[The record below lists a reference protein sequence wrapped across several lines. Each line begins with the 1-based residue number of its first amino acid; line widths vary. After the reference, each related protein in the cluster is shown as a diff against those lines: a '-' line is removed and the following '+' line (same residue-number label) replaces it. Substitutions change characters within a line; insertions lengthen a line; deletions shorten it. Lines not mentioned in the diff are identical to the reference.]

1 MLFGFFLV
9 CTIALGLATVLLALA
24 GQRLRA
30 ASRISGV
37 LLAAMVYFSAGWIV
51 SEVWGIS
58 AGPIDAA
65 EVFCF
70 GVSLVV
76 IVLRPVWNAIGQVFM
91 GTVAAAALAYLIFA
105 GSITVDGNLSALG
118 VAASAILFLLE
129 LFALC
134 LSCSF
139 AFETCDVICRVR
151 HSRTFPEPDPGFRP
165 K

>member
-37 LLAAMVYFSAGWIV
+37 LLAAVVYFSAGWIV

-105 GSITVDGNLSALG
+105 GSITVDGNLSEA
-118 VAASAILFLLE
+118 VSEVTPASSGTGSTARSVL
-129 LFALC
+129 
-134 LSCSF
+134 
-139 AFETCDVICRVR
+139 AFTMRR
-151 HSRTFPEPDPGFRP
+151 WTPRSH
-165 K
+165 